1 MSQVKI
7 SGNASGTGVLT
18 ISAPNT
24 NTDRSITIPDKA
36 GAIAVGAG
44 TIVQV
49 VHAST
54 ETEVVVSTETFTDI
68 GLSASITPSSSSNKV
83 LVQINPVARWDR
95 SAANAGGGYR
105 ILRDSTIVHSPQ
117 QGSGSGPLE
126 ERFQFNG
133 ATGSLFWTR
142 TSLMIL
148 DSPAS
153 TSSLT
158 YKVQGA
164 NHDNASNGDV
174 TFQQNSTTY
183 NSKSYITLM
192 EVVA

>member
-49 VHAST
+49 VSTASET
-54 ETEVVVSTETFTDI
+54 ETVISSTTFTDI
-68 GLSASITPSSSSNKV
+68 GLSASITPSSSTNKV
-83 LVQINPVARWDR
+83 LVLVSAVGRWTR
-95 SAANAGGGYR
+95 SSSNAGGGSK
-105 ILRDSTIVHSPQ
+105 ILRDSTAIHTSQ
-117 QGSGSGPLE
+117 QSTGNGPLE
-126 ERFQFNG
+126 ERFQV
-133 ATGSLFWTR
+133 TGSTSNLFWTR
-142 TSLMIL
+142 LNVHVL

-164 NHDNASNGDV
+164 VYDSSSSASV
-174 TFQQNSTTY
+174 TFQQNSTVE
-183 NSKSYITLM
+183 NSTSYITLM